1 MTPTTAQIEE
11 LRARITAHASYRLA
25 EDDLEFLES
34 DAARAVRLALEF
46 HRTET
51 YLRAA
56 GIESTVV
63 VFGSARVPSPESGQ
77 ASAQQIRYYEEGRR
91 FGFEL
96 SLRALHTPACHQL
109 VVATGGGPGLMEAA
123 NRGAYEAG
131 APSIGFN
138 IRLPH
143 EQFPNPYITPGLAF
157 SFRYFALRKMHFMF
171 RARALVALPGGF
183 GTLDEV
189 FEALNLVLTR
199 SIEPMPIV
207 LVGREYW
214 QRVLDL
220 DYLAAEGFIDP
231 ADQHLVHITDSGT
244 EAAEYVLARCGCE
257 KPKST

>member
-1 MTPTTAQIEE
+1 
-11 LRARITAHASYRLA
+11 
-25 EDDLEFLES
+25 
-34 DAARAVRLALEF
+34 
-46 HRTET
+46 
-51 YLRAA
+51 
-56 GIESTVV
+56 
-63 VFGSARVPSPESGQ
+63 
-77 ASAQQIRYYEEGRR
+77 
-91 FGFEL
+91 
-96 SLRALHTPACHQL
+96 
-109 VVATGGGPGLMEAA
+109 
-123 NRGAYEAG
+123 
-131 APSIGFN
+131 
-138 IRLPH
+138 
-143 EQFPNPYITPGLAF
+143 
-157 SFRYFALRKMHFMF
+157 MHFMF